1 MAATAPTKLATVW
14 SMPVS
19 LSDETKD
26 FDFNA
31 KKGILSGYM
40 TLFNSPVTGLPYVDT
55 YLDVVEPG
63 LCTKTI
69 QELEQGM
76 KYKNVDFLIPYLWQH
91 KPEGIIGGVKH
102 LGEDTKGVTFE
113 NHLARGVQQAEEA
126 LILLEQKMMAGISYG
141 YDPIRYLPQ
150 GGRRHL
156 KEIRLHELSQVTFP
170 AHEYAAVQEIKTWA
184 DGYYKD
190 GKRLY
195 PGYTLANKPT
205 VDTTKQARDF
215 DTLWQNR
222 AADETMHELYTIG
235 DILQQSML
243 ESMSETGA
251 DPTVTVDGLLAQA
264 RPKLL
269 AWAGDFQLIMSNPY
283 QHRDGNTTDMNEMM
297 GMMGLDMSTIAFKS
311 ATERLTKE
319 GRKISAARRSRLENA
334 LQTLT
339 DHMKDIQAILDETA
353 PTSTQTGKG
362 QTPTNPVLAMDAW
375 FSKAG
380 TSSSNSPTPTASPD
394 GSDVTDFLTEVRN
407 VATQLAQKG
416 TV

>member
-1 MAATAPTKLATVW
+1 MAVSAPTKLATVW

-76 KYKNVDFLIPYLWQH
+76 KYKNIDYLIPYLWQH

-184 DGYYKD
+184 NGFYRD

-195 PGYTLANKPT
+195 PGYTLEQKTT
-205 VDTTKQARDF
+205 VDTKQARDF

-243 ESMSETGA
+243 ESMSEAGV
-251 DPTVTVDGLLAQA
+251 DPVTTVDGLLAQA

-269 AWAGDFQLIMSNPY
+269 AWAGDFQLILANPY
-283 QHRDGNTTDMNEMM
+283 THRDGNNTDMNEMM
-297 GMMGLDMSTIAFKS
+297 GYMGLDMSTIAFKT

-319 GRKISAARRSRLENA
+319 GRKISAARRTRLENA

-362 QTPTNPVLAMDAW
+362 QTPASPLEAMNLW
-375 FSKAG
+375 FEKAG
-380 TSSSNSPTPTASPD
+380 TSLDGFTPNAPPD
-394 GSDVTDFLTEVRN
+394 GDVTNFLTDVRN